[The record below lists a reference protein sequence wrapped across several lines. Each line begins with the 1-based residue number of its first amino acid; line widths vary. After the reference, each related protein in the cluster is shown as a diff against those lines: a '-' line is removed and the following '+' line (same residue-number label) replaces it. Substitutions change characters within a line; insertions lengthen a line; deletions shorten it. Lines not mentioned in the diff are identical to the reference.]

1 MLVFQWCQKNN
12 FMKLTWEQQRF
23 FSKMVKRDI
32 DKIVAEHGVSE
43 QEAYYWYTH
52 GLYGGDRELEFVI
65 QQSV

>member
-23 FSKMVKRDI
+23 FSKMVKKDI
-32 DKIVAEHGVSE
+32 DRIVAEHSISE
-43 QEAYYWYTH
+43 REAYYWYTH
-52 GLYGGDRELEFVI
+52 GLYGGDRELEFEI

>member
-1 MLVFQWCQKNN
+1 
-12 FMKLTWEQQRF
+12 MKLTWEQQRF

-32 DKIVAEHGVSE
+32 DKIVAEHCVSE
-43 QEAYYWYTH
+43 QEAYFWYTH